1 MKRNLSA
8 PVKAGLFILFLV
20 VAGVLAFFA
29 HRWARSFFLDFT
41 IAQLPGLAV
50 QDTLTPGEIAE
61 GTAAPIANP
70 TQVAGPPPEPWDG
83 GSRVTML
90 VMGLDY
96 RDWAAGEGP
105 PRTDTMILLTID
117 PLSVTAGMLNI
128 PRDLWVNIPGYDYG
142 KINTAYALGEAYQ
155 VPPYGGPTLAMQT
168 VEALLGVD
176 IDYYA
181 QIDFYA
187 FERFIDELGGI
198 WVDIPATIK
207 VDPLGED
214 NANTLEAGLTQLDGP
229 HSLAYAR
236 ARNSEGGDFDR
247 SLRQQQVILA
257 IFDRILEL
265 GPAELAARAPAL
277 YEELSAGV
285 HTNLS
290 LDDAIR
296 LGWLALDTRDN
307 IARGAI
313 APPNSVI
320 LAKSPDGSQDILIPV
335 PDQIRLVRDQVFASS
350 DMASPILGS
359 GDAQANMQAE
369 AAAIT
374 VLNGSYTEGLAART
388 QEYLA
393 SQGAN
398 VISTGNGEYTT
409 YTRIIDYTGSPYTL
423 RYLVDLMGIT
433 RYSIFFEYDPASPID
448 VVVILGDDW
457 AGNNPMP

>member
-1 MKRNLSA
+1 MKRKISA
-8 PVKAGLFILFLV
+8 PVKVGILILFLAI
-20 VAGVLAFFA
+20 VAVLGAA
-29 HRWARSFFLDFT
+29 IYRGARDFFLKFDM
-41 IAQLPGLAV
+41 AQIPGVAI
-50 QDTLTPGEIAE
+50 QNTLTPGIVGE
-61 GTAAPIANP
+61 GTPGVTPNP
-70 TQVAGPPPEPWDG
+70 TQIAGPPPEPWDG
-83 GSRVTML
+83 GSRVTIL

-96 RDWAAGEGP
+96 RDWATGEGP

-117 PLSVTAGMLNI
+117 PLSMTAGMLNI
-128 PRDLWVNIPGYDYG
+128 PRDLWVSIPGYDYG
-142 KINTAYALGEAYQ
+142 KINTAYTLGETYQ
-155 VPPYGGPTLAMQT
+155 VPPYGGPTLAMET
-168 VEALLGVD
+168 VEALLGVE

-198 WVDIPATIK
+198 WVDIPAEIK
-207 VDPLGED
+207 VDPLGEG
-214 NANTLEAGLTQLDGP
+214 NTNTLEPGVTQLDGP
-229 HSLAYAR
+229 HALAYAR
-236 ARNSEGGDFDR
+236 ARNTEGGDFDR
-247 SLRQQQVILA
+247 SVRQQQVILA

-265 GPAELAARAPAL
+265 GPAQLAARAPAL

-296 LGWLALDTRDN
+296 LGWLAIDTRDN

-313 APPNSVI
+313 APPDAVL

-335 PDQIRLVRDQVFASS
+335 PDQIRRIRDQVFASS

-359 GDAQANMQAE
+359 GDPQANMQAE
-369 AAAIT
+369 AAAIA
-374 VLNGSYTEGLAART
+374 VLNGSYTEGLAVRT
-388 QEYLA
+388 QEFLTA
-393 SQGAN
+393 QGAN

-409 YTRIIDYTGSPYTL
+409 YTRVIDYTGSPYTV

-433 RYSIFFEYDPASPID
+433 RYSIFFEYDPNSTVD

-457 AGNNPMP
+457 AANNTMP